1 MIVTLHFLRSDLN
14 PISQPTSAYAVG
26 PNSVLMS
33 SAFFSMSVASL
44 ALVVALYQGVAP
56 PTRSMVGLVLLGA
69 WAGGVLIAMI
79 FPMDVEGAPQTMA
92 GTIHQT
98 SGPLTFLSLTAG
110 MLLVSRRF
118 KQEGRWRSLY
128 RLAMI
133 LSLLM
138 LAAFLA
144 TFLSF
149 VTGSGLLGLTQRIA
163 LATAVTWMLLIGVR
177 LRAGAAEPHPA

>member
-1 MIVTLHFLRSDLN
+1 
-14 PISQPTSAYAVG
+14 
-26 PNSVLMS
+26 
-33 SAFFSMSVASL
+33 
-44 ALVVALYQGVAP
+44 
-56 PTRSMVGLVLLGA
+56 
-69 WAGGVLIAMI
+69 MI